1 VEKRKKSKECS
12 ALQQQK
18 QRHTQSA
25 DIPMRY
31 YYVYQR
37 ATIIANL
44 YLYSRKARSV
54 LIKVSDSCSSVGGK
68 SIAQSL
74 DTVTD
79 CQCGYVCI
87 FKCGR
92 TRVTTTALS
101 QRRESRS
108 VTSRDELILC
118 HLKMNCWDALARQY
132 FAFSFYIAFLCCAMS
147 FLIFFR
153 FLYSFAIKN

>member
-1 VEKRKKSKECS
+1 
-12 ALQQQK
+12 
-18 QRHTQSA
+18 
-25 DIPMRY
+25 MRY

-79 CQCGYVCI
+79 CQCGLCAYLNV
-87 FKCGR
+87 
-92 TRVTTTALS
+92 A
-101 QRRESRS
+101 
-108 VTSRDELILC
+108 ELG
-118 HLKMNCWDALARQY
+118 
-132 FAFSFYIAFLCCAMS
+132 
-147 FLIFFR
+147 
-153 FLYSFAIKN
+153 